1 MSILVNEPNVF
12 WLAFMTFRILWWF
25 FLIMLITVDHLV
37 ANAGVAPVCLFED
50 YDDIT
55 KASPAIVINHLA
67 FNIQHELM
75 KLIID

>member
-1 MSILVNEPNVF
+1 MYLTSHDIL
-12 WLAFMTFRILWWF
+12 RILYF
-25 FLIMLITVDHLV
+25 FLGLFGDVFLVMLITVDHLV

>member
-1 MSILVNEPNVF
+1 
-12 WLAFMTFRILWWF
+12 
-25 FLIMLITVDHLV
+25 MLITVDHLV
-37 ANAGVAPVCLFED
+37 ANAGVALVCLFED